1 VNQNYDIPPACCAQ
15 LRTKHALACTPVL
28 AVTTLACKAML
39 VLTALAGT
47 AVLVLAGLAMT
58 AAPVGAAPAGAAPLA
73 ATPIAKPAP
82 EISRVML
89 AVGGQSAMIYLPLTV
104 ADRLGYF
111 KAEGLEVEINDF
123 NGGSKALQALVGGS
137 ADVVAGV
144 YEHTIRM
151 QAAGQHLQAFVVMA
165 KSMQLALAV
174 ARSRANQIKTVA
186 DLKGMR
192 IGVSAPGSTTNMMV
206 DRVLAGAHLGP
217 NDVSI
222 IGVGLSATAVAAIA
236 SGRIDAICTAEAAVT
251 LMERRGLIDVLV
263 DARTEAGTA
272 AVFGG
277 AMATSVLYAQTAFIR
292 DNPRTIQALSNAI
305 VRADQWINAAKP
317 ADIAALVPASFRM
330 NDQAVYVAAI
340 EKVRDGYSADGR
352 FPVQGAANTLSA
364 LAAFDPKIKPA
375 DIDLSSTYTNR
386 FVDSGARVP
395 R

>member
-1 VNQNYDIPPACCAQ
+1 VNQDYDIPPAGGAQ
-15 LRTKHALACTPVL
+15 LRVKPSVARSDVRALAARACTPVR
-28 AVTTLACKAML
+28 A
-39 VLTALAGT
+39 LTALAFT
-47 AVLVLAGLAMT
+47 AVLAVAAPASTGAAAGAAAPT
-58 AAPVGAAPAGAAPLA
+58 AAPV
-73 ATPIAKPAP
+73 AKTTP
-82 EISRVML
+82 EISRVTL

-151 QAAGQHLQAFVVMA
+151 QAVGQHLEAFVVMA

-174 ARSRANQIKTVA
+174 ARSRAQQIKTVA

-206 DRVLAGAHLGP
+206 DRVLAGAHLRP

-222 IGVGLSATAVAAIA
+222 IGVGLSATAVAAIE

-277 AMATSVLYAQTAFIR
+277 AMATSVLYAQAAFIR
-292 DNPRTIQALSNAI
+292 DNPRTVQALSNAI
-305 VRADQWINAAKP
+305 VRADQWIRSAKS
-317 ADIAALVPASFRM
+317 ADIAAVVPEAFRM

-352 FPVQGAANTLSA
+352 FPVQGAANTLGA
-364 LAAFDPKIKPA
+364 LAAFDPKIKSA
-375 DIDLSSTYTNR
+375 QIELSSTYTNR
-386 FVDSGARVP
+386 FVDAGKSAP

>member
-1 VNQNYDIPPACCAQ
+1 MNQDYDIPPAGGTQ
-15 LRTKHALACTPVL
+15 LRAKPSVAGSDVRAWAARACTPVRAL
-28 AVTTLACKAML
+28 TTLAC
-39 VLTALAGT
+39 T
-47 AVLVLAGLAMT
+47 AVLAVAAPASTGATAGAAAPT
-58 AAPVGAAPAGAAPLA
+58 AAPAAK
-73 ATPIAKPAP
+73 TTP
-82 EISRVML
+82 EISRVIL

-174 ARSRANQIKTVA
+174 ARSRAHQIKTVA

-222 IGVGLSATAVAAIA
+222 VGVGLSATAVAAIE

-277 AMATSVLYAQTAFIR
+277 AMATSVLYAQTAFVH
-292 DNPRTIQALSNAI
+292 DNPRTVQALSNAI
-305 VRADQWINAAKP
+305 VRADQWIRSAKS
-317 ADIAALVPASFRM
+317 ADIAGLVPEAFRM

-352 FPVQGAANTLSA
+352 FPVQGAANTLNA
-364 LAAFDPKIKPA
+364 LAAFDPKIRPA
-375 DIDLSSTYTNR
+375 QIDLSSTYTNR
-386 FVDSGARVP
+386 FVDAGSRAP